1 MGFPLLQKP
10 GEMCVDRQILR
21 WDSRAGSRPG
31 PRDPGLQKPW
41 IPGTDLGQG
50 QIPQFYSNR
59 LNFFAVTLS

>member
-1 MGFPLLQKP
+1 MKDYKLKLGSYTTRIQWH
-10 GEMCVDRQILR
+10 R

-50 QIPQFYSNR
+50 PIPQFYSNR